1 MSNANVAAHCCIE
14 TCILPNSVIRSK
26 SLHVEVCCLMCFLWC
41 IYYLLQVDIRNAK
54 LAERQRFMADFLYYK
69 WWRFVEPVLFRVDF
83 LHHNRWLHH
92 VTIWIFV
99 LKGQS
104 EIVAEYHGAKSK
116 KLSSRRADTILI
128 RIYIPEH
135 HVTYVFYLKHST
147 FKPVKGQMGGP
158 SRFLRQLWPFY

>member
-1 MSNANVAAHCCIE
+1 M
-14 TCILPNSVIRSK
+14 
-26 SLHVEVCCLMCFLWC
+26 
-41 IYYLLQVDIRNAK
+41 
-54 LAERQRFMADFLYYK
+54 
-69 WWRFVEPVLFRVDF
+69 EPVLFRVDF
-83 LHHNRWLHH
+83 LH

-158 SRFLRQLWPFY
+158 SRFLWQLWPLLLTWFNFNPAMNK